1 MEGVSID
8 LSYRAVASQV
18 FSPLQRLT
26 SVFGMGT
33 GGPTALIKYA
43 GGIFLAKRC
52 AVRYR
57 NALAFGSASEK
68 YAKRIVPDDPP
79 EKANDLD
86 DYLDCSVFF
95 DIFCYNVE
103 LYYKLCYN

>member
-1 MEGVSID
+1 MKLIERDSNPERVFCVKKK
-8 LSYRAVASQV
+8 LPVAS
-18 FSPLQRLT
+18 FLT
-26 SVFGMGT
+26 
-33 GGPTALIKYA
+33 KWYA
-43 GGIFLAKRC
+43 DG
-52 AVRYR
+52 YR

-103 LYYKLCYN
+103 LYYKLCYNYFKHFLIWQKNQKIGDILIW